1 MFGSLRSV
9 RAMRA
14 DAADLRGSGALGA
27 TPRRRRRGHAR
38 WWRDERGALTLF
50 VAILFPALLA
60 FAGLV
65 VDAGTKLDNYEN
77 ASTYAAEAARA
88 GAGQVNQ
95 SEAYSSAAFVVDQ
108 TEAVAAA
115 RAYLSAA
122 GVSGTVTP
130 VGTDAIRVTVTITA
144 PTKIL
149 SLVGI
154 DTVSS
159 TSTATASL
167 LSGVTGPGA

>member
-1 MFGSLRSV
+1 MQHQQ
-9 RAMRA
+9 
-14 DAADLRGSGALGA
+14 RGGGLC
-27 TPRRRRRGHAR
+27 
-38 WWRDERGALTLF
+38 WRDDRGALTLF

-77 ASTYAAEAARA
+77 ASAYAQEAARA

-95 SEAYSSAAFVVDQ
+95 SEAYSNATFVVDEP
-108 TEAVAAA
+108 EAIAAA
-115 RAYLSAA
+115 RAYLAAA
-122 GVSGTVTP
+122 GVSGAVTA
-130 VGTDAIRVTVTITA
+130 VGDDAIKVTVTITT

-149 SLVGI
+149 SIVGI
-154 DTVSS
+154 DTVTS

-167 LSGVTGPGA
+167 LSGVTGPGT